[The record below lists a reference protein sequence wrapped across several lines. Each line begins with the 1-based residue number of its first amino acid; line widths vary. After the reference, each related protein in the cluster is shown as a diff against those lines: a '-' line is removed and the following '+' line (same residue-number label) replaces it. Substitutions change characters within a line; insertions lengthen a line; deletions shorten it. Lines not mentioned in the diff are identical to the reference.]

1 MYRGTIIDDLI
12 HSVERVQVDAVRE
25 KVECVRENAAF
36 AYDAYIYNFNFRSS
50 KDAVVLGVA

>member
-12 HSVERVQVDAVRE
+12 HSVERIQVDAAQQ
-25 KVECVRENAAF
+25 KVVTARENAAF